1 MLFKPSSV
9 NWKWPINISI
19 TESGPETPFCSAGEE
34 RDSFKVIQA
43 KRVKTGIHEML
54 LSKIE

>member
-1 MLFKPSSV
+1 MFKPSSV
-9 NWKWPINISI
+9 NWKWPINVSI
-19 TESGPETPFCSAGEE
+19 TESGPETPFCNAGEE